1 MAVVEAIVVLAEIIV
16 RPVLVNGLITEAVGP
31 SESA

>member
-16 RPVLVNGLITEAVGP
+16 RPVLVNGLSNEAVGP